1 MSMNSFNPLPTIKP
15 NGPTDALGGT
25 KAATPS
31 TTVTPSGD
39 QFSVYFERM
48 MHPAFSG
55 ASNPSSASTGPAKPD
70 ALSSLAS
77 DSSQHALSSSLLDP
91 LSSTLAFSHD
101 YLKAKAG
108 VADLKLKTPS
118 SSSTQ
123 SRGGLKST
131 SSSQSLKSA
140 PSYQDRV
147 RQSTSKASNADNAPA
162 DKKHPTHSTL
172 SHLQNRTPS
181 SPSAQGDAQASA
193 PLEDP
198 SNEPGSNPPSQSA
211 ESSLDPQQKLDVA
224 TLALNEQRLPA
235 TQDVGALDASN
246 LDALVSSKLDPTTL
260 AVADSLKTIALSDQ
274 TQLIT
279 PQDAPNEASAPLEDS
294 STKPGSNTPSQS
306 AESSLDP
313 QQKLDV
319 ATLALNEQRLPA
331 TQEVGAL
338 DAPSLDALAST
349 KLDPTTLAVAGNLKT
364 IALSDQT
371 QLITPQDAPN
381 EKSLA
386 DFARA
391 MGFDETQVASLF
403 GPQAA
408 QTMISSAQVPPSH
421 ALASVMTQNINA
433 NGATKNSLS
442 SLTSSP
448 SNASLFS
455 LSTTADPSG
464 STLQNPL
471 SKLPSTPSDFG
482 PNAPWLPTDNT
493 KVDLNALSIQI
504 NNKPNPAANTLMSSQ
519 AALAGLSASKT
530 SELTQLLS
538 SEGVDLQ
545 NTQVSIDSMGQS
557 AGSPK
562 SPSFSTTTP
571 TSTLAVLNMT
581 GSKLSGPAIA
591 SLQKEFNKLKGIDSK
606 DALSSAFS
614 VTTPSDAGLASGA
627 QLSAQD
633 QGAPSGNSGNG
644 SSFGDTHA
652 QSTQG
657 PSAPVNMA
665 ETYEKLSEQLTAE
678 LSKRMHEQISQGQ
691 WKMKFALKPST
702 LGAVDVQLEMKDGK
716 LAAIFQADNAL
727 TQNLLQHAS
736 QQLKDNL
743 KDIGLNQTY
752 VQVDQQGGGQA
763 QDHGQE
769 SNARNPFEPV
779 LASDAM
785 TSAQD
790 SSTLVDA
797 SMEVKS
803 NDSLLDL
810 MA

>member
-70 ALSSLAS
+70 ALSPLAS

-131 SSSQSLKSA
+131 SSSQSLKSTHA
-140 PSYQDRV
+140 SQDRV

-198 SNEPGSNPPSQSA
+198 STEPGSNPPTQSA
-211 ESSLDPQQKLDVA
+211 ESSLDPQQKLAVA

-235 TQDVGALDASN
+235 TQDVGALDA
-246 LDALVSSKLDPTTL
+246 
-260 AVADSLKTIALSDQ
+260 
-274 TQLIT
+274 
-279 PQDAPNEASAPLEDS
+279 
-294 STKPGSNTPSQS
+294 
-306 AESSLDP
+306 
-313 QQKLDV
+313 
-319 ATLALNEQRLPA
+319 
-331 TQEVGAL
+331 
-338 DAPSLDALAST
+338 PSLDALAST
-349 KLDPTTLAVAGNLKT
+349 KLDPTTLTVAGNLKT
-364 IALSDQT
+364 IALSEET

-538 SEGVDLQ
+538 NEGVDLQ

-614 VTTPSDAGLASGA
+614 VTTPSDAGLAAGA

-797 SMEVKS
+797 SMKVKS

>member
-55 ASNPSSASTGPAKPD
+55 ASNPLSASTGPAKPD

-131 SSSQSLKSA
+131 SSSQSLKSTH
-140 PSYQDRV
+140 SSQDRV

-181 SPSAQGDAQASA
+181 SPSAHGDAQASA
-193 PLEDP
+193 PLED
-198 SNEPGSNPPSQSA
+198 SSTDPGSNPPSQSA

-235 TQDVGALDASN
+235 TQDVGALDA
-246 LDALVSSKLDPTTL
+246 
-260 AVADSLKTIALSDQ
+260 
-274 TQLIT
+274 
-279 PQDAPNEASAPLEDS
+279 
-294 STKPGSNTPSQS
+294 
-306 AESSLDP
+306 
-313 QQKLDV
+313 
-319 ATLALNEQRLPA
+319 
-331 TQEVGAL
+331 
-338 DAPSLDALAST
+338 PSLDALAST
-349 KLDPTTLAVAGNLKT
+349 KLDPTTLAVAGSLKT

-545 NTQVSIDSMGQS
+545 NAQVSIDSMGQS

-562 SPSFSTTTP
+562 SPSFLTTTP

-797 SMEVKS
+797 SMKVKS

>member
-1 MSMNSFNPLPTIKP
+1 
-15 NGPTDALGGT
+15 
-25 KAATPS
+25 
-31 TTVTPSGD
+31 
-39 QFSVYFERM
+39 M

-70 ALSSLAS
+70 ALSPLAS

-131 SSSQSLKSA
+131 SSSQSLKST
-140 PSYQDRV
+140 PSSQDRA
-147 RQSTSKASNADNAPA
+147 RQSTSKASNTDNAPA
-162 DKKHPTHSTL
+162 DNKHPTHSTL

-198 SNEPGSNPPSQSA
+198 STEPGSNPPTQSA
-211 ESSLDPQQKLDVA
+211 ESSLDPQQKLAVA

-235 TQDVGALDASN
+235 TQDVGALDA
-246 LDALVSSKLDPTTL
+246 
-260 AVADSLKTIALSDQ
+260 
-274 TQLIT
+274 
-279 PQDAPNEASAPLEDS
+279 
-294 STKPGSNTPSQS
+294 
-306 AESSLDP
+306 
-313 QQKLDV
+313 
-319 ATLALNEQRLPA
+319 
-331 TQEVGAL
+331 
-338 DAPSLDALAST
+338 PSLDALAST
-349 KLDPTTLAVAGNLKT
+349 KLDPTTLTVAGNLKT
-364 IALSDQT
+364 IALSEET

-538 SEGVDLQ
+538 NEGVDLQ

-614 VTTPSDAGLASGA
+614 VTTPSDAGLAAGA

-797 SMEVKS
+797 SMKVKS

>member
-25 KAATPS
+25 KAATPN

-55 ASNPSSASTGPAKPD
+55 ASNPTSASTGPTKPN
-70 ALSSLAS
+70 ALTALGP
-77 DSSQHALSSSLLDP
+77 DPSQHALSSSLLDP
-91 LSSTLAFSHD
+91 HSSTLAFSHD

-118 SSSTQ
+118 SSTTE
-123 SRGGLKST
+123 SRDGLKSA
-131 SSSQSLKSA
+131 SSSRNLKST
-140 PSYQDRV
+140 PSSQDRA
-147 RQSTSKASNADNAPA
+147 RQSTSKVSNADNAPA
-162 DKKHPTHSTL
+162 DRKHPTHSTL
-172 SHLQNRTPS
+172 SQLQNRNS
-181 SPSAQGDAQASA
+181 SSSSSQSDAQASA
-193 PLEDP
+193 PLEDA
-198 SNEPGSNPPSQSA
+198 SNESGSNPPSQSA
-211 ESSLDPQQKLDVA
+211 ESSLDPQQKLDLA

-235 TQDVGALDASN
+235 TQDVQALDAPT
-246 LDALVSSKLDPTTL
+246 LDAMATAQLDPTTL
-260 AVADSLKTIALSDQ
+260 AAAGSLKTVALS
-274 TQLIT
+274 
-279 PQDAPNEASAPLEDS
+279 A
-294 STKPGSNTPSQS
+294 
-306 AESSLDP
+306 
-313 QQKLDV
+313 
-319 ATLALNEQRLPA
+319 
-331 TQEVGAL
+331 
-338 DAPSLDALAST
+338 
-349 KLDPTTLAVAGNLKT
+349 
-364 IALSDQT
+364 QT

-391 MGFDETQVASLF
+391 MGFDEAQVASLF

-408 QTMISSAQVPPSH
+408 QTMISNAQVPPSN
-421 ALASVMTQNINA
+421 ALASVMTQNVNA
-433 NGATKNSLS
+433 HGAPKNALS
-442 SLTSSP
+442 SLTSTP

-482 PNAPWLPTDNT
+482 PNAPWLQSDNT
-493 KVDLNALSIQI
+493 KVDLNALSLQI
-504 NNKPNPAANTLMSSQ
+504 NNKPNPTANTLMSSQ
-519 AALAGLSASKT
+519 AALAGLSSSKT
-530 SELTQLLS
+530 SELAQLLS

-545 NTQVSIDSMGQS
+545 NTQVSIDSMGQTV
-557 AGSPK
+557 GSSK
-562 SPSFSTTTP
+562 GPSLSTTP
-571 TSTLAVLNMT
+571 PNSTLAVLNMT

-591 SLQKEFNKLKGIDSK
+591 SLQKEFNKLKGLDSK
-606 DALSSAFS
+606 DAQSSAFS
-614 VTTPSDAGLASGA
+614 VTTPSDAGLAAGA

-633 QGAPSGNSGNG
+633 QGTASGNSGNG
-644 SSFGDTHA
+644 SSLGDTHA
-652 QSTQG
+652 QGTQG

-785 TSAQD
+785 TSTQD

-797 SMEVKS
+797 SMKVKS

>member
-131 SSSQSLKSA
+131 SSSQSLKST
-140 PSYQDRV
+140 PSSQDRA

-162 DKKHPTHSTL
+162 DNKHPTHSTL

-198 SNEPGSNPPSQSA
+198 STEPGSNPPTQSA
-211 ESSLDPQQKLDVA
+211 ESSLDPQQKLAVA

-235 TQDVGALDASN
+235 TQDVGALDA
-246 LDALVSSKLDPTTL
+246 
-260 AVADSLKTIALSDQ
+260 
-274 TQLIT
+274 
-279 PQDAPNEASAPLEDS
+279 
-294 STKPGSNTPSQS
+294 
-306 AESSLDP
+306 
-313 QQKLDV
+313 
-319 ATLALNEQRLPA
+319 
-331 TQEVGAL
+331 
-338 DAPSLDALAST
+338 PSLDALAST
-349 KLDPTTLAVAGNLKT
+349 KLDPTTLTVAGNLKT
-364 IALSDQT
+364 IALSEET

-545 NTQVSIDSMGQS
+545 NAQVSIDSMGQS

-797 SMEVKS
+797 SMKVKS

>member
-1 MSMNSFNPLPTIKP
+1 M
-15 NGPTDALGGT
+15 
-25 KAATPS
+25 
-31 TTVTPSGD
+31 
-39 QFSVYFERM
+39 
-48 MHPAFSG
+48 
-55 ASNPSSASTGPAKPD
+55 
-70 ALSSLAS
+70 
-77 DSSQHALSSSLLDP
+77 
-91 LSSTLAFSHD
+91 
-101 YLKAKAG
+101 
-108 VADLKLKTPS
+108 DL
-118 SSSTQ
+118 
-123 SRGGLKST
+123 
-131 SSSQSLKSA
+131 
-140 PSYQDRV
+140 
-147 RQSTSKASNADNAPA
+147 
-162 DKKHPTHSTL
+162 
-172 SHLQNRTPS
+172 
-181 SPSAQGDAQASA
+181 
-193 PLEDP
+193 
-198 SNEPGSNPPSQSA
+198 
-211 ESSLDPQQKLDVA
+211 A

-235 TQDVGALDASN
+235 TQDVKALDDPT
-246 LDALVSSKLDPTTL
+246 LDAMATAQLDPTTL
-260 AVADSLKTIALSDQ
+260 AAAGSLKTVALS
-274 TQLIT
+274 
-279 PQDAPNEASAPLEDS
+279 A
-294 STKPGSNTPSQS
+294 
-306 AESSLDP
+306 
-313 QQKLDV
+313 
-319 ATLALNEQRLPA
+319 
-331 TQEVGAL
+331 
-338 DAPSLDALAST
+338 
-349 KLDPTTLAVAGNLKT
+349 
-364 IALSDQT
+364 QT

-391 MGFDETQVASLF
+391 MGFDEAQVASLF

-408 QTMISSAQVPPSH
+408 QTMISNAQVPPSN
-421 ALASVMTQNINA
+421 ALASVMTQNVNA
-433 NGATKNSLS
+433 HGAPKNALS
-442 SLTSSP
+442 SLTSTP

-482 PNAPWLPTDNT
+482 PNAPWLQSDNT
-493 KVDLNALSIQI
+493 KVDLNALSLQI
-504 NNKPNPAANTLMSSQ
+504 NNKPNPTANTLMSSQ
-519 AALAGLSASKT
+519 AALAGLSSSKT
-530 SELTQLLS
+530 SELAQLLS

-545 NTQVSIDSMGQS
+545 NTQVSIDSMGQTV
-557 AGSPK
+557 GSSK
-562 SPSFSTTTP
+562 GPSLSTTP
-571 TSTLAVLNMT
+571 PNSTLAVLNMT
-581 GSKLSGPAIA
+581 GSKLSEPAIA
-591 SLQKEFNKLKGIDSK
+591 SLQKEFNKLKGLDSK

-614 VTTPSDAGLASGA
+614 VTTPSDAGLAAGA

-633 QGAPSGNSGNG
+633 QGTASGNSGNG
-644 SSFGDTHA
+644 SSLGDTHA
-652 QSTQG
+652 QGTQG

-785 TSAQD
+785 TSTQD

-797 SMEVKS
+797 SMKVKS

>member
-55 ASNPSSASTGPAKPD
+55 VSNPSSASTGPAKPD

-131 SSSQSLKSA
+131 SSSQSLKSTHA
-140 PSYQDRV
+140 SQDRV

-181 SPSAQGDAQASA
+181 SPSAQGDAQANA

-198 SNEPGSNPPSQSA
+198 STELGSNPPTQNA
-211 ESSLDPQQKLDVA
+211 ESSLDPQQKLAVA

-235 TQDVGALDASN
+235 TQD
-246 LDALVSSKLDPTTL
+246 
-260 AVADSLKTIALSDQ
+260 
-274 TQLIT
+274 
-279 PQDAPNEASAPLEDS
+279 
-294 STKPGSNTPSQS
+294 
-306 AESSLDP
+306 
-313 QQKLDV
+313 
-319 ATLALNEQRLPA
+319 
-331 TQEVGAL
+331 VGAL

-364 IALSDQT
+364 IALSEET

-545 NTQVSIDSMGQS
+545 NAQVSIDSMGQS

-562 SPSFSTTTP
+562 GPSFSTTTP

-652 QSTQG
+652 QSSQG

-797 SMEVKS
+797 SMKVKS

>member
-77 DSSQHALSSSLLDP
+77 DSSHHALSSSLLDP

-131 SSSQSLKSA
+131 SSSQSLKST
-140 PSYQDRV
+140 PSSQDRA

-162 DKKHPTHSTL
+162 DNKHPTHSTL

-198 SNEPGSNPPSQSA
+198 STEPGSNPPTQSA
-211 ESSLDPQQKLDVA
+211 ESSLDPQQKLAVA

-235 TQDVGALDASN
+235 TQDVGALDA
-246 LDALVSSKLDPTTL
+246 
-260 AVADSLKTIALSDQ
+260 
-274 TQLIT
+274 
-279 PQDAPNEASAPLEDS
+279 
-294 STKPGSNTPSQS
+294 
-306 AESSLDP
+306 
-313 QQKLDV
+313 
-319 ATLALNEQRLPA
+319 
-331 TQEVGAL
+331 
-338 DAPSLDALAST
+338 PSLDALAST
-349 KLDPTTLAVAGNLKT
+349 KLDPTTLTVAGNLKT
-364 IALSDQT
+364 IALSEET

-545 NTQVSIDSMGQS
+545 NAQVSIDSMGQS

-797 SMEVKS
+797 SMKVKS

>member
-70 ALSSLAS
+70 ALSSLAP
-77 DSSQHALSSSLLDP
+77 DSSQQALSSSLLDP
-91 LSSTLAFSHD
+91 HSSTLAFSHD

-118 SSSTQ
+118 SSSTER
-123 SRGGLKST
+123 RGGLKST
-131 SSSQSLKSA
+131 SSSQNLKST
-140 PSYQDRV
+140 PSPQDRT
-147 RQSTSKASNADNAPA
+147 RQSTSKALNADNAPA
-162 DKKHPTHSTL
+162 DKKNPTHSTL

-198 SNEPGSNPPSQSA
+198 SIEPGSNPPSQSA

-235 TQDVGALDASN
+235 TQDVGALDA
-246 LDALVSSKLDPTTL
+246 
-260 AVADSLKTIALSDQ
+260 
-274 TQLIT
+274 
-279 PQDAPNEASAPLEDS
+279 
-294 STKPGSNTPSQS
+294 
-306 AESSLDP
+306 
-313 QQKLDV
+313 
-319 ATLALNEQRLPA
+319 
-331 TQEVGAL
+331 
-338 DAPSLDALAST
+338 PSLDALAST

-364 IALSDQT
+364 IALSEET

-408 QTMISSAQVPPSH
+408 QTMISSAQVPPSK

-442 SLTSSP
+442 SLTSTP
-448 SNASLFS
+448 SNASLLS

-530 SELTQLLS
+530 SELAQLLS

-545 NTQVSIDSMGQS
+545 NAQVSIYSMGQS
-557 AGSPK
+557 AGSPED
-562 SPSFSTTTP
+562 PSVSTTTP

-633 QGAPSGNSGNG
+633 QGAPSGNLGNG

-665 ETYEKLSEQLTAE
+665 ETYDKLSEQLTAE

-752 VQVDQQGGGQA
+752 VQVDHQSGGQA

-797 SMEVKS
+797 SMKVKS

>member
-70 ALSSLAS
+70 ALSPLAS

-131 SSSQSLKSA
+131 SSSQSLKST
-140 PSYQDRV
+140 PSSQDRA
-147 RQSTSKASNADNAPA
+147 RQSTSKASNTDNAPA
-162 DKKHPTHSTL
+162 DNKHPTHSTL

-198 SNEPGSNPPSQSA
+198 STEPGSNPPTQSA
-211 ESSLDPQQKLDVA
+211 ESSLDPQQKLAVA

-235 TQDVGALDASN
+235 TQD
-246 LDALVSSKLDPTTL
+246 
-260 AVADSLKTIALSDQ
+260 
-274 TQLIT
+274 
-279 PQDAPNEASAPLEDS
+279 
-294 STKPGSNTPSQS
+294 
-306 AESSLDP
+306 
-313 QQKLDV
+313 
-319 ATLALNEQRLPA
+319 
-331 TQEVGAL
+331 VGAL

-364 IALSDQT
+364 IALSEET

-545 NTQVSIDSMGQS
+545 NAQVSIDSMGQS

-562 SPSFSTTTP
+562 SPSFLTTTP

-614 VTTPSDAGLASGA
+614 VTTPSDAGLAAGA

-797 SMEVKS
+797 SMKVKS

>member
-70 ALSSLAS
+70 ALSPLAS

-131 SSSQSLKSA
+131 SSSQSLKST
-140 PSYQDRV
+140 PSSQDRA
-147 RQSTSKASNADNAPA
+147 RQSTSKASNTDNAPA
-162 DKKHPTHSTL
+162 DNKHPTHSTL

-181 SPSAQGDAQASA
+181 SPSAQGDAHASA
-193 PLEDP
+193 SLED
-198 SNEPGSNPPSQSA
+198 SSTDPGSNPPSQSA
-211 ESSLDPQQKLDVA
+211 ESSLDPQQKLA
-224 TLALNEQRLPA
+224 
-235 TQDVGALDASN
+235 
-246 LDALVSSKLDPTTL
+246 
-260 AVADSLKTIALSDQ
+260 
-274 TQLIT
+274 
-279 PQDAPNEASAPLEDS
+279 
-294 STKPGSNTPSQS
+294 
-306 AESSLDP
+306 
-313 QQKLDV
+313 V

-349 KLDPTTLAVAGNLKT
+349 KLDPTTLAVAGSLKT
-364 IALSDQT
+364 IALSEET

-408 QTMISSAQVPPSH
+408 QTMISSAQVPSNN

-538 SEGVDLQ
+538 NEGVDLQ

-562 SPSFSTTTP
+562 SPSFLTTTP

-614 VTTPSDAGLASGA
+614 VTTPSDAGLAAGA

-652 QSTQG
+652 QSTQE

-797 SMEVKS
+797 SMKVKS

>member
-70 ALSSLAS
+70 ALSPLAS

-131 SSSQSLKSA
+131 SSSQSLKST
-140 PSYQDRV
+140 PSSQDRA
-147 RQSTSKASNADNAPA
+147 RQSTSKASNTDNAPA
-162 DKKHPTHSTL
+162 DNKHPTHSTL

-198 SNEPGSNPPSQSA
+198 STEPGSNPPTQSA
-211 ESSLDPQQKLDVA
+211 ESSLDPQQKLAVA

-235 TQDVGALDASN
+235 TQDVGALDA
-246 LDALVSSKLDPTTL
+246 
-260 AVADSLKTIALSDQ
+260 
-274 TQLIT
+274 
-279 PQDAPNEASAPLEDS
+279 
-294 STKPGSNTPSQS
+294 
-306 AESSLDP
+306 
-313 QQKLDV
+313 
-319 ATLALNEQRLPA
+319 
-331 TQEVGAL
+331 
-338 DAPSLDALAST
+338 PSLDALAST
-349 KLDPTTLAVAGNLKT
+349 KLDPTTLTVAGNLKT
-364 IALSDQT
+364 IALSEET

-538 SEGVDLQ
+538 NEGVDLQ

-614 VTTPSDAGLASGA
+614 VTTPSDAGLAAGA

-797 SMEVKS
+797 SMKVKS